1 MTTAAAAVA
10 ATGQRRSVRAWGLS
24 VFTWCLPVHI
34 LVITLLFGA
43 FTWPATTVRVIAAWK
58 ELLIGV
64 LFAIAVT
71 QAVIGGGVPRRVQ
84 WLDLA
89 VCTLGVLALGYPMGG
104 EPWVWAG
111 LALGAEPDGPRGAAF
126 GRPPYFRRRA

>member
-10 ATGQRRSVRAWGLS
+10 ATGQRRSVLAWGLS

-71 QAVIGGGVPRRVQ
+71 QAVIGGGGPRRVQ
-84 WLDLA
+84 G
-89 VCTLGVLALGYPMGG
+89 LGPAGCPPGGLGPRSPMGG
-104 EPWVWAG
+104 EPWVVA
-111 LALGAEPDGPRGAAF
+111 
-126 GRPPYFRRRA
+126 GRPPAGALHR

>member
-10 ATGQRRSVRAWGLS
+10 ATGQRRSVLAWGLS

-84 WLDLA
+84 WLDPA
-89 VCTLGVLALGYPMGG
+89 PCAPGG
-104 EPWVWAG
+104 PG
-111 LALGAEPDGPRGAAF
+111 RGHPIGAEP
-126 GRPPYFRRRA
+126 